1 MSFGSAQDDKR
12 IDYFVDVI
20 LPLALPNLYTYRV
33 PQAFNGAVDVG
44 YRVIVQFG
52 KNKLYSAIVAR
63 LHTEVPKY
71 TAKFLEGVLDDHAE
85 VTGTQLKFWDWMSQ
99 YYMCTRGEV
108 LLAAVPVGLRL
119 SSETKIVL
127 SPTWDGMRDHFD
139 DETHALVE
147 AIEVRGVLNLDE
159 ISEVLGRK
167 TIMPLV
173 RKLMDADVLAVFE
186 EIKERYRPKFETFI
200 RLADEYHDE
209 EKLKELFAV
218 LEKRA
223 FRQVETLLA
232 YLHLTGK
239 YTGTET
245 PVSRA
250 ALIKA
255 CKDETSGITGLI
267 KRGALV
273 QEEIEVSRLDRRTS
287 KQTDAVLSDHQSKAY
302 DAITGHFA
310 DKNVVLLHGVTSS
323 GKTEIYTKLIRE
335 QIQNSKQVLY
345 LLPEIAL
352 TTQLIGRLRKH
363 FGESVLIYHSRFNEE
378 ERVEVWREVRKGQPC
393 IVIGARSAVFLPY
406 QNLGMVIIDEEHDPS
421 FKQMDPAPRYNARES
436 AIWLAKL
443 HNAKTLL
450 GSATPSVESF
460 YNAKHNLYG
469 FAELHERF
477 GGAMLPQITITDV
490 KEATKKKIM
499 KSHFSPLLVEKINEA
514 LANKEQIILFQ
525 NRRGFAPSIECQSCG
540 HVPHCVRCDV
550 SLTYHKHSNQLKCHI
565 CGYTSDLPSQC
576 EACGTTDLK
585 LKGFGTEKI
594 EEEIGII
601 FPEAK
606 VARMDLD
613 TTRGKFSL
621 QNIITDFETGKT
633 NILVGTQMVTKGLDF
648 GNVALVGIL
657 SADQVLNYPDFRA
670 HERAYQLMAQVAGR
684 AGRREK
690 QGEVIVQTF
699 NPHHF
704 IIECVVKN
712 DYYAVYHNELA
723 DRMQFHYPPFHRL
736 VRITIRGKDATLVD
750 MGAQH
755 LAQQLKQSLAHRILG
770 PEYPIVAR
778 IRDEFYKNIL
788 VKLEREGNSG
798 KMKEVIAR
806 YITEFKAH
814 ADFKKLRVVIDVDP
828 N

>member
-1 MSFGSAQDDKR
+1 MSEQR
-12 IDYFVDVI
+12 VDYFVDVI
-20 LPLALPNLYTYRV
+20 LPLALPNVYTYRV
-33 PQAFNGAVDVG
+33 PQVLNGTVDVG

-63 LHTEVPKY
+63 VHTEAPKY
-71 TAKFLEGVLDDHAE
+71 AAKFIEAVLDEHAE
-85 VTGTQLKFWDWMSQ
+85 VTEVQLKFWDWMSQ

-108 LLAAVPVGLRL
+108 MTAAVPVGLRL
-119 SSETKIVL
+119 SSETKIIL
-127 SPTWDGMRDHFD
+127 SPSWDGLKDLFD
-139 DETHALVE
+139 DEMYRLVE
-147 AIEVRGVLNLDE
+147 AVEVRGVLNLDE
-159 ISEVLGRK
+159 ISEILGRK
-167 TIMPLV
+167 TIMPFI
-173 RKLMDADVLAVFE
+173 RKLIDADVLAIYE
-186 EIKERYRPKFETFI
+186 EIKERYRPKFETYV
-200 RLADEYHDE
+200 RLADEFQNE
-209 EKLKELFAV
+209 EKLKELFAI

-223 FRQVETLLA
+223 FRQLETLLA
-232 YLHLTGK
+232 FLHLTGK
-239 YTGTET
+239 YTDKEV

-250 ALIKA
+250 ELIKA
-255 CKDETSGITGLI
+255 CKDESSGITGLV
-267 KRGALV
+267 KRGAFVL
-273 QEEIEVSRLDRRTS
+273 EEVEVSRLVRKKT
-287 KQTDAVLSDHQSKAY
+287 QNIVAELSEHQLKAY
-302 DAITGHFA
+302 DSITHHFT

-335 QIQNSKQVLY
+335 QLESGKQILY

-352 TTQLIGRLRKH
+352 TTQLIVRLRKH

-378 ERVEVWREVRKGQPC
+378 ERVEVWREVRKNKPC
-393 IVIGARSAVFLPY
+393 IVIGARSAIFLPY
-406 QNLGMVIIDEEHDPS
+406 HELGLVIIDEEHDPS

-443 HNAKTLL
+443 HGAKTLL

-460 YNAKHNLYG
+460 FNAKHNLYG

-477 GGAMLPQITITDV
+477 GGAVLPEITITDV
-490 KEATKKKIM
+490 KEATKRKLM
-499 KSHFSPLLVEKINEA
+499 KSHFSPLLVEKVNA
-514 LANKEQIILFQ
+514 VLAKGEQVILFQ
-525 NRRGFAPSIECQSCG
+525 NRRGFAPSIECQDCG
-540 HVPHCVRCDV
+540 HVPHCIRCDV
-550 SLTYHKHSNQLKCHI
+550 SLTYHKHSNNLKCHI
-565 CGYTSDLPSQC
+565 CGYATDLPSQC
-576 EACGTTDLK
+576 EACGMTELK

-594 EEEIGII
+594 EEEIGLI

-699 NPHHF
+699 NPQHF
-704 IIECVVKN
+704 IIDCVVKN
-712 DYYAVYHNELA
+712 DYHAVYHNELA

-736 VRITIRGKDATLVD
+736 IKITVRGKDATLVD

-755 LAQQLKQSLAHRILG
+755 LAQQLKLSLASRVLG
-770 PEYPIVAR
+770 PEYPSVAR
-778 IRDEFYKNIL
+778 IRDEYHKHIL

-798 KMKEVIAR
+798 KMKEVIAG
-806 YITEFKAH
+806 YVSEFKVH
-814 ADFKKLRVVIDVDP
+814 VDFKKLRVVIDVDP

>member
-1 MSFGSAQDDKR
+1 MSEQR
-12 IDYFVDVI
+12 VDYFVDVI

-33 PQAFNGAVDVG
+33 PQALNGTVNVG

-63 LHTEVPKY
+63 LHTDAPKY
-71 TAKFLEGVLDDHAE
+71 AAKFIEAVLDEHAE
-85 VTGTQLKFWDWMSQ
+85 VNNIQLNFWDWMSQ
-99 YYMCTRGEV
+99 YYMCSRGEV
-108 LLAAVPVGLRL
+108 MLAAVPVGLRL

-127 SPTWDGMRDHFD
+127 SPTWDGMRDLFD
-139 DETHALVE
+139 EESHALVE
-147 AIEVRGVLNLDE
+147 AIEVRAVLNLDE
-159 ISEVLGRK
+159 ISEILGRK
-167 TIMPLV
+167 TVMPLI
-173 RKLMDADVLAVFE
+173 RKLIDADVLAVYE

-200 RLADEYHDE
+200 RLADEYQDE

-223 FRQVETLLA
+223 FRQLETLLA

-239 YTGTET
+239 YTDREV
-245 PVSRA
+245 PVSRSE
-250 ALIKA
+250 LIKA
-255 CKDETSGITGLI
+255 CKDETSGITGLV
-267 KRGALV
+267 KRGV
-273 QEEIEVSRLDRRTS
+273 FVPEEIEVSRLDRKKT
-287 KQTDAVLSDHQSKAY
+287 QNIVAVLSEHQLKAY
-302 DAITGHFA
+302 DTIQKHFT
-310 DKNVVLLHGVTSS
+310 DRNVVLLHGVTSS
-323 GKTEIYTKLIRE
+323 GKTEIYTQLIRE
-335 QIQNSKQVLY
+335 QLEKGRQVLY

-363 FGESVLIYHSRFNEE
+363 FGEAVLIYHSRFNEE
-378 ERVEVWREVRKGQPC
+378 ERVEVWREVGKNKPC
-393 IVIGARSAVFLPY
+393 IVIGARSAIFLPY
-406 QNLGMVIIDEEHDPS
+406 HELGLVIIDEEHDPS

-443 HNAKTLL
+443 HGAKTLL

-460 YNAKHNLYG
+460 FNAKHNLYG
-469 FAELHERF
+469 FAELHERY
-477 GGAMLPQITITDV
+477 GGAVLPEITIADV
-490 KEATKKKIM
+490 KEATKKKLM
-499 KSHFSPLLVEKINEA
+499 KSHFSPLLIEKVNAVLE
-514 LANKEQIILFQ
+514 KGEQVILFQ
-525 NRRGFAPSIECQSCG
+525 NRRGFAPSIECQDCG

-550 SLTYHKHSNQLKCHI
+550 SLTYHKHSNNLKCHI
-565 CGYTSDLPSQC
+565 CGYTTDLPSQC
-576 EACGTTDLK
+576 EACGMTDLK

-594 EEEIGII
+594 EEEIGLI

-633 NILVGTQMVTKGLDF
+633 DILVGTQMVTKGLDF

-690 QGEVIVQTF
+690 QGEVVIQTF
-699 NPHHF
+699 NPQHF

-712 DYYAVYHNELA
+712 DYHAVYHNELA

-736 VRITIRGKDATLVD
+736 IKITIRGKDATLVD

-755 LAQQLKQSLAHRILG
+755 LAQQLKLSLASRVLG
-770 PEYPIVAR
+770 PEYPVVAR
-778 IRDEFYKNIL
+778 IRDEYHKHIL
-788 VKLEREGNSG
+788 IKLEREGNSG

-806 YITEFKAH
+806 YIGEFKVH
-814 ADFKKLRVVIDVDP
+814 ADFRKLRVVIDVDP

>member
-1 MSFGSAQDDKR
+1 MQKER
-12 IDYFVDVI
+12 VDYFVDVI

-33 PQAFNGAVDVG
+33 PQEMNGAVGVG

-52 KNKLYSAIVAR
+52 KNKLYSAIVSR

-71 TAKFLEGVLDDHAE
+71 TAKFIEGVLDHHAE
-85 VTGTQLKFWDWMSQ
+85 VTDTQLKFWDWMSQ

-108 LLAAVPVGLRL
+108 MVAAVPVGLRL

-139 DETHALVE
+139 DETHTLIE
-147 AIEVRGVLNLDE
+147 AVEVRSVLSLDE

-167 TIMPLV
+167 TIMPFI
-173 RKLMDADVLAVFE
+173 RKLIDADVLAIYE
-186 EIKERYRPKFETFI
+186 EIKDRYRPKFETFI
-200 RLADEYHDE
+200 RLADELSDE
-209 EKLKELFAV
+209 EKLKALFAV

-223 FRQVETLLA
+223 FKQVETLLTF
-232 YLHLTGK
+232 LHISGK
-239 YTGTET
+239 YSGKEI

-255 CKDETSGITGLI
+255 CKDETTGITGLI

-273 QEEIEVSRLDRRTS
+273 QEQIEVSRLDRRATQQMDAELS
-287 KQTDAVLSDHQSKAY
+287 PHQTKAY
-302 DAITGHFA
+302 DDIRKHFE

-335 QIQNSKQVLY
+335 QLNNNRQVLY

-352 TTQLIGRLRKH
+352 TTQLIVRLRKH
-363 FGESVLIYHSRFNEE
+363 FGETVLIYHSRFNEE
-378 ERVEVWREVRKGQPC
+378 ERVEVWREVSKEQPC
-393 IVIGARSAVFLPY
+393 IVIGARSAIFLPY
-406 QNLGMVIIDEEHDPS
+406 RNLGLVIVDEEHDPS

-443 HNAKTLL
+443 HDAKTLL

-460 YNAKHNLYG
+460 FNAKHQLYG
-469 FAELHERF
+469 FAELHERY
-477 GGAMLPQITITDV
+477 GGAVLPEITVADV
-490 KEATKKKIM
+490 KEATKKKMM
-499 KSHFSPLLVEKINEA
+499 KSHFSPLLVDKINEV
-514 LANKEQIILFQ
+514 LARKEQVILFQ

-550 SLTYHKHSNQLKCHI
+550 SLTYHKHSHQLKCHI
-565 CGYTSDLPSQC
+565 CGYSTDLPSTC
-576 EACGTTDLK
+576 EACGTTELK

-594 EEEIGII
+594 EEEIGLI
-601 FPEAK
+601 FPDAK

-621 QNIITDFETGKT
+621 QTIINDFEQGKT

-690 QGEVIVQTF
+690 QGEVVVQTF
-699 NPHHF
+699 NPAHF
-704 IIECVVKN
+704 IIDCVIRN
-712 DYYAVYHNELA
+712 DYYAVYQNELA

-736 VRITIRGKDATLVD
+736 IRITVRGKDSTLVD
-750 MGAQH
+750 MGAQY
-755 LAQQLKQSLAHRILG
+755 LAQNLKLSMGSRILG
-770 PEYPIVAR
+770 PEYPSVAR

-806 YITEFKAH
+806 YVAEFKVH

-828 N
+828 G

>member
-1 MSFGSAQDDKR
+1 MSEQR
-12 IDYFVDVI
+12 VDYFVDVI

-33 PQAFNGAVDVG
+33 PQAMNGTLDVG
-44 YRVIVQFG
+44 YRIIVQFG

-63 LHTEVPKY
+63 LHTDAPKY
-71 TAKFLEGVLDDHAE
+71 TAKFIEAVLDEHAE
-85 VTGTQLKFWDWMSQ
+85 VTEVQLKFWDWMSQ

-108 LLAAVPVGLRL
+108 MLAAVPVGLRL
-119 SSETKIVL
+119 SSETKIIL
-127 SPTWDGMRDHFD
+127 NPSWDGMKDLFD
-139 DETHALVE
+139 EETYKLVE
-147 AIEVRGVLNLDE
+147 AVEVRGVLNLDE

-167 TIMPLV
+167 TIMPFI
-173 RKLMDADVLAVFE
+173 RKLIDADVLAIYE
-186 EIKERYRPKFETFI
+186 EIKERYRPKFETFV
-200 RLADEYHDE
+200 RLADEFQDE
-209 EKLKELFAV
+209 EKLKELFAT

-223 FRQVETLLA
+223 FRQLETLLA
-232 YLHLTGK
+232 FLHLTGK
-239 YTGTET
+239 YTDKEI

-250 ALIKA
+250 ELIKA
-255 CKDETSGITGLI
+255 CKDESSGITGLV
-267 KRGALV
+267 KRGAFVL
-273 QEEIEVSRLDRRTS
+273 EEVEVSRLVRKKT
-287 KQTDAVLSDHQSKAY
+287 QNIVAELSEHQLKAY
-302 DAITGHFA
+302 NSITHHFT

-335 QIQNSKQVLY
+335 QLESGKQILY

-352 TTQLIGRLRKH
+352 TTQLIVRLRKH
-363 FGESVLIYHSRFNEE
+363 FGEAVLIYHSRFNEE
-378 ERVEVWREVRKGQPC
+378 ERVEVWREVRKNKPC
-393 IVIGARSAVFLPY
+393 IVIGARSAIFLPY
-406 QNLGMVIIDEEHDPS
+406 HELGLVIIDEEHDPS

-443 HNAKTLL
+443 HGAKTLM

-460 YNAKHNLYG
+460 FNAKHNLYG

-477 GGAMLPQITITDV
+477 GGAVLPEITITDV
-490 KEATKKKIM
+490 KEATKRKLM
-499 KSHFSPLLVEKINEA
+499 KSHFSPLLVEKVTAVLE
-514 LANKEQIILFQ
+514 KGEQVILFQ
-525 NRRGFAPSIECQSCG
+525 NRRGFAPSIECQDCG
-540 HVPHCVRCDV
+540 HVPHCIRCDV
-550 SLTYHKHSNQLKCHI
+550 SLTYHKHSNNLKCHI
-565 CGYTSDLPSQC
+565 CGYTTDLPSQC
-576 EACGTTDLK
+576 EACGMTELK

-594 EEEIGII
+594 EEEIGLI

-699 NPHHF
+699 NPQHF
-704 IIECVVKN
+704 IIDCVVKN
-712 DYYAVYHNELA
+712 DYHAVYHNELA

-736 VRITIRGKDATLVD
+736 IKITVRGKDATLVD

-755 LAQQLKQSLAHRILG
+755 LAQQLKLSLASRVLG
-770 PEYPIVAR
+770 PEYPSVAR
-778 IRDEFYKNIL
+778 IRDEYHKHIL

-798 KMKEVIAR
+798 KMKEVIAL
-806 YITEFKAH
+806 YVAEFKVH
-814 ADFKKLRVVIDVDP
+814 VDFKKLRVVIDVDP

>member
-1 MSFGSAQDDKR
+1 MSAQR
-12 IDYFVDVI
+12 VDYFVDVI

-33 PQAFNGAVDVG
+33 PQELNGSVDVG
-44 YRVIVQFG
+44 FRVIVQFG
-52 KNKLYSAIVAR
+52 RNKLYSAIVSR

-71 TAKFLEGVLDDHAE
+71 AAKFIEGVLDDHAE
-85 VTGTQLKFWDWMSQ
+85 VNETQLKFWEWMSQ

-108 LLAAVPVGLRL
+108 MSAAVPVGLRL

-139 DETHALVE
+139 DETHALIE
-147 AIEVRGVLNLDE
+147 AVEVRSVLNLDE

-167 TIMPLV
+167 TVMPLI
-173 RKLMDADVLAVFE
+173 RKLIDADVLAIFE
-186 EIKERYRPKFETFI
+186 EIKERYRPKYETFI
-200 RLADEYHDE
+200 RLADEFQNE

-223 FRQVETLLA
+223 FKQVETLLA
-232 YLHLTGK
+232 FLHINGR
-239 YTGTET
+239 YSGGEV

-255 CKDETSGITGLI
+255 CKDETSGISGLV

-273 QEEIEVSRLDRRTS
+273 QEEIEVSRLDRKTS
-287 KQTDAVLSDHQSKAY
+287 KQTDAVLSEHQLKAY
-302 DAITGHFA
+302 NSIQKHYE

-335 QIQNSKQVLY
+335 QLQNNKQVLY

-352 TTQLIGRLRKH
+352 TTQLIVRLRKH

-378 ERVEVWREVRKGQPC
+378 ERVEVWREVNKAQPC
-393 IVIGARSAVFLPY
+393 IVIGARSALFLPY
-406 QNLGMVIIDEEHDPS
+406 QHLGLVIIDEEHDPS

-450 GSATPSVESF
+450 GSATPSVESYF
-460 YNAKHNLYG
+460 LAKHNLYG
-469 FAELHERF
+469 LAELHERF
-477 GGAMLPQITITDV
+477 GGAVLPQITITDV

-499 KSHFSPLLVEKINEA
+499 KSHFSPLLVERINA
-514 LANKEQIILFQ
+514 VLANNEQIILFQ

-565 CGYTSDLPSQC
+565 CGYATDPPSQC
-576 EACGTTDLK
+576 EACGMTDLK

-601 FPEAK
+601 FPDAK

-621 QNIITDFETGKT
+621 QNIISDFETGKT

-699 NPHHF
+699 NPMHF
-704 IIECVVKN
+704 VIDCVVKN
-712 DYYAVYHNELA
+712 DYHAVYHSELA
-723 DRMQFHYPPFHRL
+723 DRMEFHYPPFHRL
-736 VRITIRGKDATLVD
+736 IKITVRGKDATLVD
-750 MGAQH
+750 MGAHH
-755 LAQQLKQSLAHRILG
+755 LAQQLRLSMGARILG
-770 PEYPIVAR
+770 PEYPSVAR
-778 IRDEFYKNIL
+778 IRDEFHKHIL
-788 VKLEREGNSG
+788 IKLEREGNSG

-806 YITEFKAH
+806 YIAEFKVH
-814 ADFKKLRVVIDVDP
+814 VDFKKLRVVIDVDP

>member
-1 MSFGSAQDDKR
+1 MAEGR
-12 IDYFVDVI
+12 VDYFVDVI

-33 PQAFNGAVDVG
+33 PQALNGAVDVG

-71 TAKFLEGVLDDHAE
+71 TAKFIEAVLDDHAE
-85 VTGTQLKFWDWMSQ
+85 VTPTQLKFWDWMSQ

-108 LLAAVPVGLRL
+108 MLAAVPVGLRL

-127 SPTWDGMRDHFD
+127 STTWDGLRDHFD
-139 DETHALVE
+139 EEVHTLVE

-159 ISEVLGRK
+159 ISEILGRK

-173 RKLMDADVLAVFE
+173 RKLIDSDVLAVFE
-186 EIKERYRPKFETFI
+186 EIKERYRPKYEVFV
-200 RLADEYHDE
+200 RLAPEYTDE

-223 FRQVETLLA
+223 FRQLETLLA
-232 YLHLTGK
+232 FLHLTGK
-239 YTGTET
+239 YTDKEV

-250 ALIKA
+250 ELLKA
-255 CKDETSGITGLI
+255 CKDEASGITGLV
-267 KRGALV
+267 KRGALLL
-273 QEEIEVSRLDRRTS
+273 EEVEVSRLVRKATQNVIAELS
-287 KQTDAVLSDHQSKAY
+287 PAQTKAY
-302 DAITGHFA
+302 DAIQRHFT
-310 DKNVVLLHGVTSS
+310 DKNVTLLHGVTSS
-323 GKTEIYTKLIRE
+323 GKTEIYTQLIRE
-335 QIQNSKQVLY
+335 QLEKGKQILY

-352 TTQLIGRLRKH
+352 TTQLIVRLRKH
-363 FGESVLIYHSRFNEE
+363 FGEAVLIYHSRFNEE
-378 ERVEVWREVRKGQPC
+378 ERVEVWREVGKNKPC
-393 IVIGARSAVFLPY
+393 IVIGARSAIFLPY
-406 QNLGMVIIDEEHDPS
+406 HELGLVIIDEEHDPS

-443 HNAKTLL
+443 HGAKTLL
-450 GSATPSVESF
+450 GSATPSVESYF
-460 YNAKHNLYG
+460 NAKHNLYG
-469 FAELHERF
+469 FAELFERF
-477 GGAMLPQITITDV
+477 GGAVLPEITITDV
-490 KEATKKKIM
+490 KEATKKKLM
-499 KSHFSPLLVEKINEA
+499 KSHFSPLLVEKMKA
-514 LANKEQIILFQ
+514 VLDKGEQVILFQ
-525 NRRGFAPSIECQSCG
+525 NRRGFAPSIECQDCG

-565 CGYTSDLPSQC
+565 CGYTTEPPSQC
-576 EACGTTDLK
+576 EACGMTDLK

-594 EEEIGII
+594 EEEIGLI

-621 QNIITDFETGKT
+621 QNIISDFETGKT

-690 QGEVIVQTF
+690 QGEVVVQTF
-699 NPHHF
+699 NPQHF
-704 IIECVVKN
+704 IIDCVVKN
-712 DYYAVYHNELA
+712 DYHAVYHNELA

-736 VRITIRGKDATLVD
+736 IKITVRGKDATLVD
-750 MGAQH
+750 MGSQH
-755 LAQQLKQSLAHRILG
+755 LAQQLKQSLASRILG
-770 PEYPIVAR
+770 PEYPVVAR
-778 IRDEFYKNIL
+778 IRDEYHKHIL

-806 YITEFKAH
+806 YIAEFKVH
-814 ADFKKLRVVIDVDP
+814 TDFKKLRVVIDVDP

>member
-1 MSFGSAQDDKR
+1 MADQR
-12 IDYFVDVI
+12 VDYFVDVI

-33 PQAFNGAVDVG
+33 PQEFNGSVDVG
-44 YRVIVQFG
+44 FRVIVQFG
-52 KNKLYSAIVAR
+52 RNKLYSAIVSR

-71 TAKFLEGVLDDHAE
+71 AAKFIEGVLDDHAE
-85 VTGTQLKFWDWMSQ
+85 VTETQLKFWEWMSQ

-108 LLAAVPVGLRL
+108 MSAAVPVGLRL
-119 SSETKIVL
+119 SSETKIIL

-139 DETHALVE
+139 EETHALVE
-147 AIEVRGVLNLDE
+147 AVEVRNVLNLDE

-167 TIMPLV
+167 TIMPLI
-173 RKLMDADVLAVFE
+173 RKLIDADVLAIFE
-186 EIKERYRPKFETFI
+186 EIKQRYRPKFETFV
-200 RLADEYHDE
+200 RLGDEYQNE

-223 FRQVETLLA
+223 FKQVEVLLTF
-232 YLHLTGK
+232 LHINGRYTGK
-239 YTGTET
+239 ET

-255 CKDETSGITGLI
+255 CKDETSGISGLI

-273 QEEIEVSRLDRRTS
+273 QEEVEVSRLDRKAS
-287 KQTDAVLSDHQSKAY
+287 KQTDAELSEHQLNAY
-302 DAITGHFA
+302 NTIRKHFE

-335 QIQNSKQVLY
+335 QIQNNKQVLY

-352 TTQLIGRLRKH
+352 TTQLIVRLRKH
-363 FGESVLIYHSRFNEE
+363 FGESVLVYHSRFNEE
-378 ERVEVWREVRKGQPC
+378 ERVEVWREVHKAEPC
-393 IVIGARSAVFLPY
+393 IVIGARSAIFLPY
-406 QNLGMVIIDEEHDPS
+406 QNLGLVIIDEEHDPS

-443 HNAKTLL
+443 YGAKTLL
-450 GSATPSVESF
+450 GSATPSVESYF
-460 YNAKHNLYG
+460 LAKHNLYG
-469 FAELHERF
+469 LAEIHERF
-477 GGAMLPQITITDV
+477 GGAVLPEITITDV
-490 KEATKKKIM
+490 KEATKKKLM
-499 KSHFSPLLVEKINEA
+499 KSHFSPLLVEKINAVLE
-514 LANKEQIILFQ
+514 KGEQIILFQ

-565 CGYTSDLPSQC
+565 CGYGTDTPSQC
-576 EACGTTDLK
+576 EACGMTDLK

-621 QNIITDFETGKT
+621 QTIINDFETGKT

-690 QGEVIVQTF
+690 QGEVVVQTF
-699 NPHHF
+699 NPMHF
-704 IIECVVKN
+704 VIECVVRN
-712 DYYAVYHNELA
+712 DYHAVYYAELA
-723 DRMQFHYPPFHRL
+723 DRMEFHYPPFHRL
-736 VRITIRGKDATLVD
+736 IKITIRGKDATIVD
-750 MGAQH
+750 MGAHH
-755 LAQQLKQSLAHRILG
+755 LAQQLRLSMGARILG
-770 PEYPIVAR
+770 PEYPSVAR
-778 IRDEFYKNIL
+778 IRDEYHKNIL
-788 VKLEREGNSG
+788 IKLEREGNSG

-806 YITEFKAH
+806 YIAEFKVH
-814 ADFKKLRVVIDVDP
+814 VDFKKLRVVIDVDP